1 MDHLV
6 WWDEEM
12 MAAYRTEN
20 SPAARTLQEIGVHSS
35 VSIYSS
41 DEFNSN
47 YICWYPKPMN
57 RNYIRRFGMSANEYR
72 GSPG

>member
-41 DEFNSN
+41 V
-47 YICWYPKPMN
+47 PMN
-57 RNYIRRFGMSANEYR
+57 LIQTIFVGTQNR
-72 GSPG
+72 